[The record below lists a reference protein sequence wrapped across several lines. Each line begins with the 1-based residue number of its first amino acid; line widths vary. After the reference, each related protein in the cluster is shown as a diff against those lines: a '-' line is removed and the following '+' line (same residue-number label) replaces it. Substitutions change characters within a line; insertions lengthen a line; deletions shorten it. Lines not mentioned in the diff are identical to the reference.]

1 MEAGYDV
8 YEYSRKGDLKSLRE
22 ALQNG
27 SKPDQYMAYDGSTAL
42 VMAARSG
49 HGHIVG
55 ELIAQGADAQIRTEE
70 GSTMLHHA
78 VSGASSEAVKA
89 VLNSK
94 VDPNVNNEDGVSPL
108 VLAAHYGALDCVKLL
123 CDAGADINLD
133 AEGWGT
139 PLDGAEG
146 EVADYLESR
155 GAKRSEAGG
164 DQPIAAAAERFCYG
178 CFESGENPNA
188 SPVQAP
194 AGGNGYGGSGLN
206 QKPKVGDCVRL
217 RKPKAGVLKEGD
229 VGVVVQDDGSDCVP
243 LKVTFGEGADY
254 YDYHDLEVCPQAVEL
269 PPDADRATP
278 EGTERFLK
286 QKSLENM
293 GKLGST
299 GLSISPIGFGCHRIE
314 EAEPHSLAL
323 EMALQMGCNFVD
335 LAPNYTNG
343 TAETVAG
350 QVMQKMLKSGKL
362 RRDGLI
368 VASKVGNVLGKQ
380 LAHAG
385 GVPNMTVIND
395 SLSHCISPEW
405 IEQELTRIL
414 ERLQLSCLDCLL
426 LHCPEY
432 ETKSPDVD
440 MGEVYAR
447 LGVAFRHLEKEVER
461 GRVAFYGVSAA
472 FMPLRPTDAQHLEL
486 ASVMKQLPEKHHFR
500 VLQFPLNYAEAESLW
515 VGHVP
520 RSPDGVAIDRG
531 SAIDAPT
538 LFEAARKHG
547 LATLINRPLDGIYKE
562 SHGVLR
568 FSSLDCDMRSFS
580 ELQLDNCDV
589 LEEKLTALCKLSR
602 PPFNTQDG
610 ASGHLAAKTVK
621 VLAGLADVDCVLLG
635 MRQPQYVI
643 GTLPLA
649 FGTPKLDP
657 SVALQAVRS
666 MHNTVVMWFATSIH
680 EADHG
685 TSKDWRLPV
694 NDKFAEKDS
703 VAGA

>member
-1 MEAGYDV
+1 MESGYDV

-27 SKPDQYMAYDGSTAL
+27 SKPDEYMAYDGSTAL
-42 VMAARSG
+42 VMAARSS
-49 HGHIVG
+49 HGHIVR
-55 ELIAQGADAQIRTEE
+55 ELVANGADAKIRTEE

-78 VSGASSEAVKA
+78 VSGATCEAVQVILDA
-89 VLNSK
+89 G
-94 VDPNVNNEDGVSPL
+94 VDPNEPNEDGVVPL
-108 VLAAHYGALDCVKLL
+108 ILAAHYCALDCVKLL
-123 CDAGADINLD
+123 CDAGADVNLN

-146 EVADYLESR
+146 AVADYLESR
-155 GAKRSEAGG
+155 GAQRTSGG
-164 DQPIAAAAERFCYG
+164 ADQPIAAAAERFCYG

-194 AGGNGYGGSGLN
+194 GGYAGTAGIAD
-206 QKPKVGDCVRL
+206 KPKVGDSVRL
-217 RKPKAGVLKEGD
+217 RKPKAGLLKEGD

-254 YDYHDLEVCPQAVEL
+254 YDYNDLIVCQPEL
-269 PPDADRATP
+269 PDADRATP
-278 EGTERFLK
+278 EGTERLLK
-286 QKSLENM
+286 QKNLENVS
-293 GKLGST
+293 KLGST
-299 GLSISPIGFGCHRIE
+299 GLSISPVGFGCHRIE
-314 EAEPHSLAL
+314 DAEPHSMAL
-323 EMALQMGCNFVD
+323 EMALTMGCNFVD

-350 QVMQKMLKSGKL
+350 EVMQKMLKSGKL
-362 RRDGLI
+362 RRDGVI

-380 LAHAG
+380 LAYAS
-385 GVPNMTVIND
+385 GVQNMTVIND

-432 ETKSPDVD
+432 ETKSPGVE
-440 MGEVYAR
+440 MSEVYSR
-447 LGVAFRHLEKEVER
+447 LGAAFKHLEKEVAQ
-461 GRVAFYGVSAA
+461 GRIAFYGVSAA
-472 FMPLRPTDAQHLEL
+472 FFPLRPTDAQHLDL
-486 ASVMKQLPEKHHFR
+486 ASVLQQLPERHHFR
-500 VLQFPLNYAEAESLW
+500 VLQFPLNFAEAESLW

-520 RSPDGVAIDRG
+520 RNTDGVAIDKG
-531 SAIDAPT
+531 AVLDAPT

-568 FSSLDCDMRSFS
+568 FSSLDCDVRSFS

-589 LEEKLTALCKLSR
+589 LEEKVTSLCKLSK
-602 PPFNTQDG
+602 PPFNTADG

-621 VLAGLADVDCVLLG
+621 VLTGLADVDCVLLG
-635 MRQPQYVI
+635 MRHPQYVI
-643 GTLPLA
+643 GTLPLV
-649 FGTPKLDP
+649 FGTPKLDS
-657 SVALQAVRS
+657 SVALQAVRAL
-666 MHNTVVMWFATSIH
+666 HNTVVMWYATSIH

-694 NDKFAEKDS
+694 NEKGMYAENVKDP